1 MRFAIFWFF
10 EYRLECLLNK
20 WDSEGWQDYLALA
33 GCVIGWTRGTGL
45 MSANNI
51 VAPGVENLGIRTF
64 STDEMAINLIGLLT
78 EYVENWK
85 ILKCSKLCH
94 YTSCNYR
101 QNYFYSFI
109 PLLLLR
115 M

>member
-1 MRFAIFWFF
+1 
-10 EYRLECLLNK
+10 
-20 WDSEGWQDYLALA
+20 
-33 GCVIGWTRGTGL
+33 

-85 ILKCSKLCH
+85 IENVVNYVTILD
-94 YTSCNYR
+94 CNYR
-101 QNYFYSFI
+101 PNYFYSIHFLF
-109 PLLLLR
+109 LLSSL
-115 M
+115 

>member
-1 MRFAIFWFF
+1 
-10 EYRLECLLNK
+10 
-20 WDSEGWQDYLALA
+20 
-33 GCVIGWTRGTGL
+33 

-85 ILKCSKLCH
+85 IENVV
-94 YTSCNYR
+94 NYVTILVVIIVKIIFIR
-101 QNYFYSFI
+101 SF
-109 PLLLLR
+109 LF
-115 M
+115 

>member
-1 MRFAIFWFF
+1 MRFSIFEFF

-78 EYVENWK
+78 ECVENSK
-85 ILKCSKLCH
+85 IENVV
-94 YTSCNYR
+94 NYVTVLVVIIVKIIFIR
-101 QNYFYSFI
+101 SF
-109 PLLLLR
+109 LF
-115 M
+115 

>member
-1 MRFAIFWFF
+1 
-10 EYRLECLLNK
+10 
-20 WDSEGWQDYLALA
+20 
-33 GCVIGWTRGTGL
+33 

-85 ILKCSKLCH
+85 IENVVNYVTILD
-94 YTSCNYR
+94 CNYR
-101 QNYFYSFI
+101 KIFFYQFI
-109 PLLLLR
+109 LLLLSSL
-115 M
+115 